1 MKILPYIDKYQNQV
15 IALILYIQNYD
26 TKVDLSLA
34 DQPDLLSIPEYY
46 NATGGNFWVA
56 VSDDDDVIGTIGLS
70 VKENYGILKKFFVHE
85 AFRGQGISTALYKE
99 LLNQCYKNELDGIIL
114 DTPSKSHRA
123 HCFYE
128 KKGFKKIKKSELPIA
143 YHYVDRQSIV
153 YQLKF

>member
-46 NATGGNFWVA
+46 NATSGNFWVA

-70 VKENYGILKKFFVHE
+70 VKENYGILKK
-85 AFRGQGISTALYKE
+85 
-99 LLNQCYKNELDGIIL
+99 
-114 DTPSKSHRA
+114 
-123 HCFYE
+123 
-128 KKGFKKIKKSELPIA
+128 
-143 YHYVDRQSIV
+143 
-153 YQLKF
+153 